1 MGGENSMNLDSILN
15 ETEEQEAQEVL
26 AVVDLESAAEVQR
39 RIAYFQ
45 EKMNEV
51 DAVTEQQVVPFQQK
65 IDKIREWGKQAKL
78 EHEEKKAYYTNLLEQ
93 YLRQEV
99 AKQLE
104 AGKKP
109 KKTLSLPYG
118 KIALKK
124 QQPEFK
130 KDEAALLGYAKQS
143 GFVRVK
149 EETDWAELKKNS
161 VVAGGKMYDM
171 NGEAIPGVT
180 VIERD
185 EKFELKLD

>member
-15 ETEEQEAQEVL
+15 ESEEQEVQEVL
-26 AVVDLESAAEVQR
+26 SVVDLESAAEVQR

-51 DAVTEQQVVPFQQK
+51 DVVTEKQVVPFQQK
-65 IDKIREWGKQAKL
+65 IDKIREWGQQAKL

-124 QQPEFK
+124 QQPEFQ
-130 KDEAALLGYAKQS
+130 KDEAALLEYAKQS
-143 GFVRVK
+143 GYVRVK
-149 EETDWAELKKNS
+149 EETDWAGLKRDC
-161 VVAGGKMYDM
+161 VVAGGKLYDM